1 MLYYRYKN
9 YKKINI
15 EEIDD
20 SFCEIEIQN
29 KSVKIYYD
37 FEIQKIGTTKTN
49 FIQAPVDTIWLSK
62 EIILLVIY
70 WLKKK
75 NMIEK
80 FITRINPFS
89 GEKDKVILKKVSKKI
104 SDTLEVY
111 FIATHSFGY
120 YILVDEDDIVYL
132 NNPFSGEEI
141 VKEKYNIMQCRKFL
155 YRLENYEIITNEKEK
170 IRYITNDIVFIF
182 AGSGYSDINGN
193 MGTFHPGIVKKIAD
207 VVSQCGYS
215 VVQWETSYVEEEGWL
230 KKNIEMFTQKIQ
242 KYIQKNSSIKIYFIG
257 HSQGCIFA
265 SILSNII
272 DVKKMLLL
280 CPQIVETRELL
291 LEQLNLNSKKM
302 INEEKIQKIYIYAIQ
317 NNLEK
322 FKKEL
327 EGIGKDIYRIWDLI
341 RLDVESIYLKIMCPC
356 KLGFANND
364 LQIGNSNLKKAEKI
378 FANEDI
384 TLLYNTTHFLQE
396 NLYNGFADY
405 SECYRSITKEA
416 QELVEGFLKE

>member
-1 MLYYRYKN
+1 MG
-9 YKKINI
+9 NI
-15 EEIDD
+15 
-20 SFCEIEIQN
+20 
-29 KSVKIYYD
+29 V
-37 FEIQKIGTTKTN
+37 
-49 FIQAPVDTIWLSK
+49 
-62 EIILLVIY
+62 
-70 WLKKK
+70 
-75 NMIEK
+75 
-80 FITRINPFS
+80 
-89 GEKDKVILKKVSKKI
+89 
-104 SDTLEVY
+104 
-111 FIATHSFGY
+111 
-120 YILVDEDDIVYL
+120 
-132 NNPFSGEEI
+132 
-141 VKEKYNIMQCRKFL
+141 
-155 YRLENYEIITNEKEK
+155 
-170 IRYITNDIVFIF
+170 
-182 AGSGYSDINGN
+182 
-193 MGTFHPGIVKKIAD
+193 
-207 VVSQCGYS
+207 CGGRG
-215 VVQWETSYVEEEGWL
+215 VAE
-230 KKNIEMFTQKIQ
+230 KNIEMFTQKIQ